1 MKRISSLIICF
12 AALTAAHAQFKV
24 NGKIAGTE
32 EGTKLFFF
40 SEDGRTADS
49 AVLKN
54 GEFSF
59 SAPYKTSGED
69 MFALILKGHPYPMI
83 LVADKPEVAIQ
94 SEQSIFPVAT
104 TFKGGQQAEWMQEYH
119 RTFKPVIT
127 RANALNAEAK
137 GISGT
142 DEDAKAA
149 FREKAK
155 AFEGE
160 VLKTGTDFIKAHPKA
175 QASLFLL
182 MGELRSRL
190 TEEEFA
196 KQFNSLDASVK
207 NSKFGKKIGEQIAE
221 ASGSNSSGAMT
232 GIKAKDFE
240 QEDPNGKMVKLS
252 SFRGKYVLLD
262 FWASWCG
269 PCRVENPHVVAAYH
283 KFKDKNFTVLGVSF
297 DKNKRDW
304 LDAIEKDKL
313 PWTQVSDLQGW
324 SNAVGVLYGVRSIPQ
339 NYLIDPSGNIIAK
352 DLRGGALERKLAEVL
367 Q

>member
-1 MKRISSLIICF
+1 
-12 AALTAAHAQFKV
+12 
-24 NGKIAGTE
+24 
-32 EGTKLFFF
+32 
-40 SEDGRTADS
+40 
-49 AVLKN
+49 
-54 GEFSF
+54 
-59 SAPYKTSGED
+59 
-69 MFALILKGHPYPMI
+69 MI
-83 LVADKPEVAIQ
+83 LVADKPEIAIQ
-94 SEQSIFPVAT
+94 TEQSIFPVAT
-104 TFKGGQQAEWMQEYH
+104 TFKGGQQAQWMQEYH
-119 RTFKPVIT
+119 RAFNPIISK
-127 RANALNAEAK
+127 ANALNTEAAA
-137 GISGT
+137 ISGD
-142 DEDAKAA
+142 DENGKAA

-155 AFEGE
+155 VFEGE
-160 VLKTGTDFIKAHPKA
+160 VLKTGTDFIKTHLKA

-190 TEEEFA
+190 SEEEFA
-196 KQFNSLDASVK
+196 QQFNSLDASVK
-207 NSKFGKKIGEQIAE
+207 NSKFGKKIGEQVVANTS
-221 ASGSNSSGAMT
+221 AKGAP

-283 KFKDKNFTVLGVSF
+283 KFKNKNFTVLGVSL

-304 LDAIEKDKL
+304 IDAIEKDKL
-313 PWTQVSDLQGW
+313 VWTQVSDLQFW
-324 SNAVGVLYGVRSIPQ
+324 SNAAAALYGIRSIPQ

>member
-1 MKRISSLIICF
+1 MKRIASLIICL
-12 AALTAAHAQFKV
+12 AAITVAHAQFKV
-24 NGKIAGTE
+24 NGKIAGIE

-49 AVLKN
+49 AVLTS
-54 GEFSF
+54 GEFAF
-59 SAPYKTSGED
+59 STPYKPSGED

-104 TFKGGQQAEWMQEYH
+104 TFKGGQQAQWMQDYH
-119 RTFKPVIT
+119 RAFNPVISKAT
-127 RANALNAEAK
+127 ALNAEAK
-137 GISGT
+137 GIDGT
-142 DEDAKAA
+142 DENAKAA
-149 FREKAK
+149 FRDKAK
-155 AFEGE
+155 TFEDE

-190 TEEEFA
+190 TEDEFA
-196 KQFNSLDASVK
+196 KQFNSLDASVR
-207 NSKFGKKIGEQIAE
+207 NSKFGKKIGEQLTATE
-221 ASGSNSSGAMT
+221 AGPGPMT

-240 QEDPNGKMVKLS
+240 QADPNGKMVKLS

-283 KFKDKNFTVLGVSF
+283 KFKDKNFTVLGVSL
-297 DKNKRDW
+297 DKDKRDW
-304 LDAIEKDKL
+304 IDAIEKDKL
-313 PWTQVSDLQGW
+313 VWTQVSDLQFW
-324 SNAVGVLYGVRSIPQ
+324 NNAAAALYGVRGIPQ
-339 NYLIDPSGNIIAK
+339 NYLIDPAGNIIAK